1 MITDAFTI
9 TARRTHPSST
19 VNANHYMLSTMLEA
33 YIETYHDS
41 LVPNDSEL
49 VTSIWNWDRKHRG
62 QEASFTWTR
71 DGLVLV
77 DSISKQFQTPGMHY
91 NDLVQEG
98 MMALMHAMTTC
109 PTEESFD
116 DYAGR
121 CITQSLSKILE
132 ARQSQFPQMSVE
144 STIMEVIK
152 TDAVAQFLD
161 DYRGELRDEAY
172 LEDDF
177 EGEDLMWIR
186 QEQIAGP
193 LRDMIPD
200 IGAAD
205 SDEMRQDVDVFLSKW
220 LSEAEMQLIRL
231 RFGLDDGR
239 RMPLKEIGVI
249 FGVSQLRIKQM
260 EDAALEKLLT
270 ASFSFQQA
278 LGRYLEDDGD
288 EMIYQY
294 IESRDQCV
302 DVSIEM

>member
-1 MITDAFTI
+1 MVADAFTT
-9 TARRTHPSST
+9 TARRTIPSST
-19 VNANHYMLSTMLEA
+19 VTANHYMLSTMLET
-33 YIETYHDS
+33 YIETYNDS
-41 LVPNDSEL
+41 FVPNDSEL
-49 VTSIWNWDRKHRG
+49 ATSIWNWDRKHRG

-77 DSISKQFQTPGMHY
+77 DSISKQFQTPGMYY

-109 PTEESFD
+109 PTEETFD

-121 CITQSLSKILE
+121 CITHSLSELLK
-132 ARQSQFPQMSVE
+132 ARQIQLPQMSVE
-144 STIMEVIK
+144 STIMEIIK

-161 DYRGELRDEAY
+161 DYKVDLRDEAY

-200 IGAAD
+200 VGAE
-205 SDEMRQDVDVFLSKW
+205 SDEMRQDVDGFLSKW
-220 LSEAEMQLIRL
+220 LSDAEMQLIRL

-239 RMPLKEIGVI
+239 RMPLKEIGTI

-270 ASFSFQQA
+270 ASYSFQQA
-278 LGRYLEDDGD
+278 LGGYLEDDGD
-288 EMIYQY
+288 EMLCQY
-294 IESRDQCV
+294 
-302 DVSIEM
+302 